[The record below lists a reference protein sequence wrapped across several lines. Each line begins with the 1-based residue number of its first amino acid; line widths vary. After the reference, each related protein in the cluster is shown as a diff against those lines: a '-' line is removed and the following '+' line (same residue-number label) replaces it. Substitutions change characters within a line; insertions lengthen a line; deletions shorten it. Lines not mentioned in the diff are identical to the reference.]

1 MACRITGRSAKQ
13 LLAMAF
19 DGETRA
25 IDIIIAEENLGLEI
39 LPWEKYLIL
48 ANDLIRDNEKMVQQ
62 IKDKGQHGKLNWFV
76 GQMMRKG
83 GGKVEAS
90 KAEAILKEI
99 LEL

>member
-1 MACRITGRSAKQ
+1 
-13 LLAMAF
+13 MAF